1 MPKIELYS
9 VILQQ
14 RTHLEPTPAYGLL
27 RDGPSKDH
35 HRRLRTPDHISVY
48 INYNKPTINP
58 LIGPF
63 RINLRLTLI
72 IVALRADAGIIDAFL
87 LVRRKVPPS
96 SLFVFR
102 SIRGFKIWSI
112 FFSVDTSNF
121 CPVKQTRRH
130 SPRVRIF
137 LSEQLVKIL
146 TRPRRSIKQAKRTRT
161 RVRITLGKIEFFFFR
176 NSKSPVQCKRN
187 RSPRRGSTVRVYKLS
202 GSSAV
207 HYRTVLFF
215 GVHPPPPFKYTD
227 MYGRDPAETGGKT
240 PISTRVVIIT
250 VVGTRTDA
258 SLSRSRRPR
267 AFCFFFSNS

>member
-1 MPKIELYS
+1 M
-9 VILQQ
+9 
-14 RTHLEPTPAYGLL
+14 
-27 RDGPSKDH
+27 
-35 HRRLRTPDHISVY
+35 
-48 INYNKPTINP
+48 
-58 LIGPF
+58 
-63 RINLRLTLI
+63 
-72 IVALRADAGIIDAFL
+72 
-87 LVRRKVPPS
+87 
-96 SLFVFR
+96 
-102 SIRGFKIWSI
+102 
-112 FFSVDTSNF
+112 
-121 CPVKQTRRH
+121 
-130 SPRVRIF
+130 
-137 LSEQLVKIL
+137 SEQLVKIL

-250 VVGTRTDA
+250 VVGTRHCQGPGDRGRFVFFFQTAETRFECRFRD
-258 SLSRSRRPR
+258 RPR
-267 AFCFFFSNS
+267 AWTANARVYNRSRCRSAGRVTVPRGFRSISSATAAVRGRIVFV